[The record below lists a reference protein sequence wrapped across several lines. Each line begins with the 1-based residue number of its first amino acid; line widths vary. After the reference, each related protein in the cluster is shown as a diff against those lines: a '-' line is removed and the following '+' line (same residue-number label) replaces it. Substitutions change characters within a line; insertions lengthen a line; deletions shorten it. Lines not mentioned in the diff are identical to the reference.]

1 MPNFLLTKKFK
12 SFKGAGKGKNGPMGP
27 MGPRGPIGIQG
38 IPGIQGLQGIQ
49 GQMGPAGPVGRD
61 GVATYT
67 GSTGFTGPT
76 GNSFTGSTGRTGP
89 TGNSF
94 TGPTGNSFTGPTGKD
109 GITGPTGAS
118 PLGVENTW
126 TKTQTFSSGL
136 TVTGGTGGTTNLS
149 TNTTIGSNSTNTLTV
164 NASPDFKSGL
174 TVSSGAVSVPNNAI
188 SLSAVNGLNTKITS
202 IESDITSIK
211 TKQGNDKSELQLQIN
226 GLPTNTSITSQL
238 SNYCLQ
244 TTYNT
249 LKTQADGLSHILTG
263 ASYESLYGGY
273 LNFQNNMHIYK
284 TLYLG
289 PDNNLID
296 VNSILSSLPTTYV
309 KNTSLTQTLN
319 TYTTKTYVDG
329 KTSLSSSQ
337 IPTLTSTQIGY
348 QISTTSCTKTTTE
361 TFTNVSLQ
369 LATLTG
375 LTPIGSV
382 WIVEASVQQSSD
394 QNLLKYFIEV
404 QAGDTYQAKSGAIN
418 VGNIITIHRNY
429 NPSQTAVKEKGTIDS
444 ASAVYVVSSTNT
456 NGTNTDGIICLGGS
470 FTQTTSIAGILLRA
484 TRIA

>member
-61 GVATYT
+61 G
-67 GSTGFTGPT
+67 
-76 GNSFTGSTGRTGP
+76 
-89 TGNSF
+89 
-94 TGPTGNSFTGPTGKD
+94 
-109 GITGPTGAS
+109 
-118 PLGVENTW
+118 
-126 TKTQTFSSGL
+126 
-136 TVTGGTGGTTNLS
+136 
-149 TNTTIGSNSTNTLTV
+149 
-164 NASPDFKSGL
+164 
-174 TVSSGAVSVPNNAI
+174 
-188 SLSAVNGLNTKITS
+188 
-202 IESDITSIK
+202 
-211 TKQGNDKSELQLQIN
+211 
-226 GLPTNTSITSQL
+226 
-238 SNYCLQ
+238 
-244 TTYNT
+244 
-249 LKTQADGLSHILTG
+249 
-263 ASYESLYGGY
+263 
-273 LNFQNNMHIYK
+273 
-284 TLYLG
+284 
-289 PDNNLID
+289 
-296 VNSILSSLPTTYV
+296 
-309 KNTSLTQTLN
+309 
-319 TYTTKTYVDG
+319 
-329 KTSLSSSQ
+329 KTSLSSSS
-337 IPTLTSTQIGY
+337 IPTLSSTQIGY
-348 QISTTSCTKTTTE
+348 QISTKACTKTTTE